1 MNVQRIKKNI
11 QSVEQKA
18 MSPIRFKIIEAFGF
32 LCQETC
38 IILYWMGLWS
48 LLQNFTPLLDSIVFN
63 LFCFLFGAVG
73 LFVVKAIAPALIL
86 KSIEESSS
94 TLYRSFP
101 AVRKDAIR
109 DVRSSTSQERHGAK
123 VAR

>member
-1 MNVQRIKKNI
+1 
-11 QSVEQKA
+11 

-48 LLQNFTPLLDSIVFN
+48 LLQNFTPLLESIAFNVFC
-63 LFCFLFGAVG
+63 LLFGAAG
-73 LFVVKAIAPALIL
+73 LFAVKAIAPALIL
-86 KSIEESSS
+86 KSIEESSG
-94 TLYRSFP
+94 TFYRSFP
-101 AVRKDAIR
+101 TVRTDSTIR